1 MRRGPT
7 SRLAWLA
14 VASAMVVA
22 LTHLLRIFTPGGQ
35 RWDDGAYLEALQ
47 LPESVRDA
55 CDALLGTLRVPTI
68 AIILLAC
75 LLIAL
80 VRRQPVTGFTVIVA
94 FALAILS
101 AEALAAVIPRP
112 DLAADLTTLVDNAG
126 ANTFPSGHA
135 AIATG
140 LCLAV
145 ITVSAPRWRPVATG
159 FGLAFSLVVA
169 CSTVIAG
176 WHRPS
181 DAVGGIALATAWM
194 ALAVALLAGQRAIA
208 VQGRS
213 PRGYL
218 VLGVGIGVLLLAAVV
233 TLATVAG
240 GFLLAFATAQA
251 LVIVTASVG
260 ITVYALCLSDV
271 DFSRHSR

>member
-1 MRRGPT
+1 M
-7 SRLAWLA
+7 
-14 VASAMVVA
+14 
-22 LTHLLRIFTPGGQ
+22 
-35 RWDDGAYLEALQ
+35 
-47 LPESVRDA
+47 RDA

-112 DLAADLTTLVDNAG
+112 DLAADLTTLVDNDG

-145 ITVSAPRWRPVATG
+145 ITVSAPRWRPAATG
-159 FGLAFSLVVA
+159 FGLAFSPVVA

-181 DAVGGIALATAWM
+181 DAVGGIALTTAWM
-194 ALAVALLAGQRAIA
+194 SLAVALLAGQRAVA
-208 VQGRS
+208 VQRRS
-213 PRGYL
+213 SRGYV
-218 VLGVGIGVLLLAAVV
+218 VLGVGIGLLLLAAAV
-233 TLATVAG
+233 TLAALAG

-251 LVIVTASVG
+251 LVIGTASVG
-260 ITVYALCLSDV
+260 ITAYALCLSDV